1 MAALNAEEI
10 ACVVHYPTPPHLQV
24 AYAHLGMKRGA
35 FPVSE
40 RIAETVLSL
49 PMDPLMPPA
58 DTDRVA
64 AAIKAIT

>member
-1 MAALNAEEI
+1 
-10 ACVVHYPTPPHLQV
+10 
-24 AYAHLGMKRGA
+24 MKRGA

-40 RIAETVLSL
+40 RTAETVLSL

-64 AAIKAIT
+64 AAINAIT